1 MFNCG
6 RHVVGKIEGG
16 RLQQSKGPCEAKPK
30 LGPIPIKIM
39 VEGFIGC
46 KDCRLKTYIGVIARR
61 KGDWGKKQVL

>member
-1 MFNCG
+1 MFKCG

-16 RLQQSKGPCEAKPK
+16 RVQQSKGPCEAKPK

-46 KDCRLKTYIGVIARR
+46 KDCRLKTYIGAIARR
-61 KGDWGKKQVL
+61 KGD